1 MRDRT
6 FKDTVARTFG
16 RDDSAVH
23 HPGQSYTIV
32 RLNCSDRS
40 DRTSWSPLTMSTNSC
55 TSPSP
60 SVRILPISSEI
71 KAPRSSR
78 CPRRARILDA
88 VGQHGHGSVCIPLR
102 RAPLVSASV
111 SLLSW
116 VRALSSR
123 LCMRPVSVQGHAR
136 PLQGSPRVSCTVS
149 NASGRST
156 CSCNIPTSRARGPP
170 RSSGRHSP
178 GCRQTQSIRHRTHP
192 RAWSL
197 SGYPEHGG

>member
-1 MRDRT
+1 
-6 FKDTVARTFG
+6 
-16 RDDSAVH
+16 
-23 HPGQSYTIV
+23 
-32 RLNCSDRS
+32 
-40 DRTSWSPLTMSTNSC
+40 MSTNSC

-78 CPRRARILDA
+78 CPRRAHILDA
-88 VGQHGHGSVCIPLR
+88 VGQHGHGSVCIPLQ

-111 SLLSW
+111 SPPSL
-116 VRALSSR
+116 VQAPSSTP
-123 LCMRPVSVQGHAR
+123 CMPPVSVRGRAQ

-156 CSCNIPTSRARGPP
+156 RSCDIPTSRARGPP

-178 GCRQTQSIRHRTHP
+178 GRRQTQSTRHRTRP
-192 RAWSL
+192 RARSL
-197 SGYPEHGG
+197 SEYPEHGGLLRP